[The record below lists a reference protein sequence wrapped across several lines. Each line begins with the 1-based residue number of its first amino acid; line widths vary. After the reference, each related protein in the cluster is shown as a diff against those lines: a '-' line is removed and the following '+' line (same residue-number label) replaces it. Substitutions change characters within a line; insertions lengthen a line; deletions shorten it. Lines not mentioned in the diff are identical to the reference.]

1 MSADSTNP
9 YVGLRPFDVDES
21 YLFFGRTRQTL
32 ELLERLHKHHFVAV
46 IGNSGCGKSSL
57 LRAGLIPDLKAGY
70 LVDDGDNWVIPI
82 MKPGKNPMYNLAEA
96 LLQKI
101 NPAGNSSDVGK
112 LVQKINEEGVHAIL
126 NIIAHFKIEKNENF
140 FLLVDQFEEL
150 FRFSIDQKDD
160 ARKYEAIDFVNIILS
175 LSQQQITPFFVVIT
189 IRSDFIGDCT
199 QFNDLPEAMNESQ
212 YLVPRLTRM
221 ELKTVIEGPAKL
233 YGGHL
238 DPALTSRLLN
248 ETVRVKDELPLLQH
262 ALMRMWE
269 FETQRKNTGEI
280 ELTDYASIGGIEK
293 ALSNHADEALAGLN
307 KEELGITKKSFQ
319 ALTAIDE
326 NSRKIRR
333 PVLLSQLK
341 AITGAGEKHLLA
353 IIDLFVKDGRSF
365 LVVNKAGDTN
375 DQVIDISHESLIRQW
390 NTLSQWV
397 DEEGESAEN
406 YLQLA
411 EATKMH
417 KQKKKDY
424 LSGSELQLA
433 LEWRETAKP
442 SATWANR
449 YKEGFEECMEYLDAS
464 ESERTRLLNKE
475 KKRKRKQQYLVYA
488 ILGLLLVVAMAVI
501 GVITV
506 KSNSIKRE
514 KDAQLEKLKAYEIA
528 ENNKKLATEAEKK
541 FIVSQAKTDS
551 INFYKMET
559 DVYTLLEVHDPAT
572 EKLNQMES
580 IAGTNTDSIRMRS
593 RINSIKNSQAYKR
606 ALKENQ

>member
-21 YLFFGRTRQTL
+21 FLFFGRTKQTL
-32 ELLERLHKHHFVAV
+32 ELLQRLHQHHFVAV
-46 IGNSGCGKSSL
+46 VGNSGCGKSSL

-70 LVDDGDNWVIPI
+70 LVEDGDYWVITI
-82 MKPGKNPMYNLAEA
+82 MKPGKSPLYNLAEA

-101 NPAGNSSDVGK
+101 YPSANAEDVSA

-126 NIIAHFKIEKNENF
+126 NLVAHFRIEKDENF

-150 FRFSIDQKDD
+150 FRFAMDQKDD
-160 ARKYEAIDFVNIILS
+160 VRKYEAIEFVNIILA
-175 LSQQQITPFFVVIT
+175 LSQQKIIPFYVVIT
-189 IRSDFIGDCT
+189 MRSDFIGDCA
-199 QFNDLPEAMNESQ
+199 QFNDLPEAMNQSQ

-221 ELKTVIEGPAKL
+221 ELKMVIEGPAKL
-233 YGGHL
+233 YGSRL
-238 DPALTSRLLN
+238 NTALTSRLLN

-269 FETQRKNTGEI
+269 FETKRDNSGELD
-280 ELTDYASIGGIEK
+280 LTDYESIGGIEK
-293 ALSNHADEALAGLN
+293 ALSNHADEALTGLT
-307 KEELGITKKSFQ
+307 KDELHIAKTLFQ

-326 NSRKIRR
+326 NGRKIRR

-341 AITGAGEKHLLA
+341 AITGAGEKQLLA
-353 IIDLFVKDGRSF
+353 IINLFIKDGRSF
-365 LVVNKAGDTN
+365 LVINKAGDT
-375 DQVIDISHESLIRQW
+375 DDKVIDISHESLIRQW

-397 DEEGESAEN
+397 DEEGESAES

-411 EATKMH
+411 EATRMH

-433 LEWRETAKP
+433 LDWYASSKP

-449 YKEGFEECMEYLDAS
+449 YKEGFDESMEYLNAS
-464 ESERTRLLNKE
+464 EAERTHSLNAE

-488 ILGLLLVVAMAVI
+488 ILGLLLIAAVAVI
-501 GVITV
+501 GVIMV
-506 KSNSIKRE
+506 
-514 KDAQLEKLKAYEIA
+514 
-528 ENNKKLATEAEKK
+528 NNKAIKKQNIANAKVINALQAEANATKK
-541 FIVSQAKTDS
+541 ANESQAKTDS

-559 DVYTLLEVHDPAT
+559 DVYTLLEVQDPGT
-572 EKLNQMES
+572 EKLNQMDS
-580 IAGTNTDSIRMRS
+580 IARINPDSIKMRARIGAIKNTD
-593 RINSIKNSQAYKR
+593 KYKK
-606 ALKENQ
+606 AILGNQ